1 MQNKGSAVDSAP
13 FIFFMIPVGPR
24 LGVAE
29 HISLIGPISPIKP
42 ILMNL
47 RPINGNSCEKPQR
60 PRQGEAL
67 QRGHPFA
74 TL

>member
-42 ILMNL
+42 ILMN
-47 RPINGNSCEKPQR
+47 
-60 PRQGEAL
+60 
-67 QRGHPFA
+67 
-74 TL
+74 